1 MSHTSRWTAQKI
13 SQRIKLIEPLVY
25 REKQPLPPYQIL
37 QYNDAQATSV
47 VPPDIENGDWETIRP
62 NEYWGGR
69 NISFTLRTQFKIPA
83 DWRAETP
90 IALSLPIG
98 DAGDFSHPEAMVFI
112 DGTPYAACD
121 RHHQEVILGEEFKR
135 GQTHQLVL
143 HGWSGINLPDYQ
155 RLQMNPCYLV
165 NIDQPTRDF
174 IVMSR
179 VALGAAEILDA
190 DEPAKGFLLNALD
203 DAFKS
208 LDTREPFGD
217 AFYQSVL
224 EAYAVLKNGIVRS
237 GRSLEVEIFAVG
249 HAHIDVAWLWTLD
262 QTRGKAGRTF
272 YNVIRLMEQF
282 PHYHFTQS
290 QPQLYDFIRQDYP
303 SLFEHIK
310 GKVADGKWEPIGG
323 MWVEAD
329 CNISSGES
337 LVRQFLLG
345 RGFYHQ
351 HFGASAESPVLWL
364 PDVFG
369 YAWNLPQIMAKAGIE
384 FFFTTKIGWNQYN
397 RLPYDSFWWQ
407 GLDGTRVIT
416 HMSTSPGYDESTVS
430 TYNAGATRI
439 FRTSC

>member
-121 RHHQEVILGEEFKR
+121 RHHQEVILGEEFKK

-272 YNVIRLMEQF
+272 YNVIRLMGGWEMGTHWWDVGGGGLQHQF
-282 PHYHFTQS
+282 RRIPGPPVLTRARFLPPALWRQCRIPGTLASRCFRIRMEFTSDHGKSGDRIFLHYQNR
-290 QPQLYDFIRQDYP
+290 L
-303 SLFEHIK
+303 
-310 GKVADGKWEPIGG
+310 EPI
-323 MWVEAD
+323 
-329 CNISSGES
+329 
-337 LVRQFLLG
+337 
-345 RGFYHQ
+345 
-351 HFGASAESPVLWL
+351 
-364 PDVFG
+364 
-369 YAWNLPQIMAKAGIE
+369 
-384 FFFTTKIGWNQYN
+384 
-397 RLPYDSFWWQ
+397 
-407 GLDGTRVIT
+407 
-416 HMSTSPGYDESTVS
+416 
-430 TYNAGATRI
+430 
-439 FRTSC
+439 